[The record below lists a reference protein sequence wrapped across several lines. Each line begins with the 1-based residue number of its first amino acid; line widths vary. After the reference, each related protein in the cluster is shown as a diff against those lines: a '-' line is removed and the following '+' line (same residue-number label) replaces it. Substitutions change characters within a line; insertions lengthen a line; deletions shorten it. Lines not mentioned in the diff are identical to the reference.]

1 MQNLVTDEELI
12 SEGQYI
18 IDIEITPVKS
28 IGEQNTDLRATLVAR
43 DKQVYDPIPK
53 WEGLDFESDA
63 ISVTA
68 ENAYASERLKSI
80 NLRSILVKVS

>member
-1 MQNLVTDEELI
+1 MQTLVTDEELI

-53 WEGLDFESDA
+53 MGRF
-63 ISVTA
+63 
-68 ENAYASERLKSI
+68 RL
-80 NLRSILVKVS
+80 

>member
-28 IGEQNTDLRATLVAR
+28 I
-43 DKQVYDPIPK
+43 
-53 WEGLDFESDA
+53 
-63 ISVTA
+63 
-68 ENAYASERLKSI
+68 ENK
-80 NLRSILVKVS
+80 ILT